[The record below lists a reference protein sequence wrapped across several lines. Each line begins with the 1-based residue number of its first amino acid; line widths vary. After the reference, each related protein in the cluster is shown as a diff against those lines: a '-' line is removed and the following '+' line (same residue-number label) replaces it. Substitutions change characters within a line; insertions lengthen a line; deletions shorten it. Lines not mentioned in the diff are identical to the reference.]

1 MSDEPKFVPL
11 QGFQEYSEQEM
22 RQRAAD
28 FYAEMENRRTVR
40 QFSERPVA
48 REVIEYCLR
57 AASSAPSGANMQ
69 PWKFVVVSDPD
80 LKLQIRKVAE
90 QEEHEFYTR
99 RATPEWLEALAPL
112 GTDEHKPYLETAPY
126 LIAIFVERYGKLP
139 DGRKVKHY
147 YAVESV
153 GIATGILITALHHAG
168 LASLTHTP
176 SPMGFLNE
184 ILERPENE
192 KPFLLLVVGHPAEDA
207 VVPDIRKKTLG
218 ESSVFLLGGNDP
230 D

>member
-1 MSDEPKFVPL
+1 M
-11 QGFQEYSEQEM
+11 
-22 RQRAAD
+22 
-28 FYAEMENRRTVR
+28 
-40 QFSERPVA
+40 
-48 REVIEYCLR
+48 
-57 AASSAPSGANMQ
+57 
-69 PWKFVVVSDPD
+69 
-80 LKLQIRKVAE
+80 
-90 QEEHEFYTR
+90 
-99 RATPEWLEALAPL
+99 
-112 GTDEHKPYLETAPY
+112 
-126 LIAIFVERYGKLP
+126 ERYGKLP

-192 KPFLLLVVGHPAEDA
+192 KPFLLLVVGYPAEDA

-218 ESSVFLLGGNDP
+218 ESSIFLGGGNDP

>member
-1 MSDEPKFVPL
+1 MSAEPTFVPL
-11 QGFQEYSEQEM
+11 QGFQEYSEEEM

-28 FYAEMENRRTVR
+28 FHAEMENRRTVR
-40 QFSERPVA
+40 QFSERPIPRA
-48 REVIEYCLR
+48 VIEDCLR

-69 PWKFVVVSDPD
+69 PWKFVVVTDPD

-192 KPFLLLVVGHPAEDA
+192 KPFLLLVVGYPADDA
-207 VVPDIRKKTLG
+207 VVPKIGKKALEQVTI
-218 ESSVFLLGGNDP
+218 FR
-230 D
+230 